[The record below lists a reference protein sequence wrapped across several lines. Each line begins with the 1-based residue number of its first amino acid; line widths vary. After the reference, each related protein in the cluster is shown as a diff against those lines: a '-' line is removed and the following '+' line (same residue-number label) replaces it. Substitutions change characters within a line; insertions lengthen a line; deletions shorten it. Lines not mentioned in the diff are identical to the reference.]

1 MELLKLIGIVIVVVA
16 VETMVRG
23 LTLALEAVVKHLE
36 GDVIAV
42 GGTEH

>member
-1 MELLKLIGIVIVVVA
+1 MAEGTPSMP